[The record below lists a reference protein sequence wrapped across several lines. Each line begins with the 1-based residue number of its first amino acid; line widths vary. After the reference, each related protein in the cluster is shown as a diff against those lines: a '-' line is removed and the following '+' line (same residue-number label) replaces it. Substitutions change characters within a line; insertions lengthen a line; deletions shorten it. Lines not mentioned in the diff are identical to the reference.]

1 VKHASPADLVDLAEG
16 VDRPGVRTHLDHCAI
31 CREELTA
38 LEAMLGDEAM
48 LGAHD
53 RTEAGDGP
61 DDVWEAAG
69 FVPEPSPLFWTHFP
83 RRVGRALE
91 QAMQRE
97 PGWWAHARLSWTW
110 PWLGSAMAAALILGV
125 VLGAGLSSLS
135 RDTSTERG
143 LAADARDPGNGDQ
156 GNGDPGNGDAF
167 QESIGAGHSD
177 EVAGSYMGAAADDA
191 GWAMLLLMA
200 DTAVWEETDGVELF
214 LPDGAAERAVFDL
227 SLAEREELQ
236 RLLASEI
243 GNREVETS

>member
-1 VKHASPADLVDLAEG
+1 MKHASPADLVDLAEG

-38 LEAMLGDEAM
+38 LEAMLGE
-48 LGAHD
+48 HD
-53 RTEAGDGP
+53 RTESRDGP
-61 DDVWEAAG
+61 DDVWDAAG

-83 RRVGRALE
+83 RRVGQALE
-91 QAMQRE
+91 QAVQRE
-97 PGWWAHARLSWTW
+97 PGWWAHAKLSWTW

-125 VLGAGLSSLS
+125 VLGSGLSSLS

-143 LAADARDPGNGDQ
+143 LAADAGALGDDDTGNDALGD
-156 GNGDPGNGDAF
+156 GDAF
-167 QESIGAGHSD
+167 QESMGVEHSD
-177 EVAGSYMGAAADDA
+177 EMAGSDIGAAADDA

-214 LPDGAAERAVFDL
+214 LPGGATERAVFDL

-243 GNREVETS
+243 GNRTVETS

>member
-1 VKHASPADLVDLAEG
+1 MKHVNPADLVDLAEG

-38 LEAMLGDEAM
+38 LEAMMGEY
-48 LGAHD
+48 D
-53 RTEAGDGP
+53 RPESGDGP
-61 DDVWEAAG
+61 DDVWDAAG
-69 FVPEPSPLFWTHFP
+69 FVPEPSPPFWTHFP

-97 PGWWAHARLSWTW
+97 PGWWGHAKLSWAW
-110 PWLGSAMAAALILGV
+110 PWLGSAMAAALIFGV
-125 VLGAGLSSLS
+125 VLGSGLSSVS

-143 LAADARDPGNGDQ
+143 LAADARAPENDAPWD
-156 GNGDPGNGDAF
+156 GDAF
-167 QESIGAGHSD
+167 QESIGSEPSD
-177 EVAGSYMGAAADDA
+177 EMAGSYIGAAADDA

-243 GNREVETS
+243 GTRAVETS